1 MKKSS
6 VSLVLLWH
14 FKLCR
19 KFMFVNKPFGI
30 LYGMQEK
37 INYKSKILRREVEN
51 SSLKEYFK
59 MELKSLGSKN
69 LERW

>member
-1 MKKSS
+1 
-6 VSLVLLWH
+6 
-14 FKLCR
+14 
-19 KFMFVNKPFGI
+19 MFVNKPFGI